1 LSPER
6 PKLQIKYRM
15 NRPDGSMIWVE
26 RCSRAY
32 FDDAGRLVRIVG
44 MVADITQ
51 RKLAEE
57 VLSSV
62 SRRLLEAQEAERA
75 RIARELHDDISQRL
89 ALLSVGFEQL
99 QRSSPDPTGALH
111 GSVEALHQ
119 QTLDI
124 ASDVQALSHELHSSK
139 LQVLGVVPAM
149 RGFCSEISERQKV
162 DVDFTHESVPRTV
175 PPDVALCLFRVLQE
189 ALRNA
194 VRHSSARRFAVN
206 LVGTSSALGLTVRD
220 AGRGFDPDRALQ
232 DGGLG
237 LTSMRERLKLVAGE
251 LSIESRPAGG
261 TTIVARVPLSTT
273 PAPSPFAEGRV
284 G

>member
-1 LSPER
+1 
-6 PKLQIKYRM
+6 
-15 NRPDGSMIWVE
+15 
-26 RCSRAY
+26 
-32 FDDAGRLVRIVG
+32 
-44 MVADITQ
+44 
-51 RKLAEE
+51 
-57 VLSSV
+57 
-62 SRRLLEAQEAERA
+62 
-75 RIARELHDDISQRL
+75 
-89 ALLSVGFEQL
+89 
-99 QRSSPDPTGALH
+99 
-111 GSVEALHQ
+111 
-119 QTLDI
+119 
-124 ASDVQALSHELHSSK
+124 
-139 LQVLGVVPAM
+139 
-149 RGFCSEISERQKV
+149 
-162 DVDFTHESVPRTV
+162 
-175 PPDVALCLFRVLQE
+175 VLQE

-273 PAPSPFAEGRV
+273 VAPSPFAEGRV